1 MGWKASLPR
10 RESKS
15 RLEEVLLLT
24 SSARAAPQT
33 ALEFEGKI
41 FHMAGST
48 EHYHQ
53 MVEKCVKVGGIPHV
67 EFCVGSINLNVNE
80 IARVKGQ
87 CRALMLRLAER
98 FYLPWYPI
106 KTYT

>member
-1 MGWKASLPR
+1 MAENPNMDHQQLQQQGWKASLPR
-10 RESKS
+10 QECKS

-41 FHMAGST
+41 FHMANSA

-53 MVEKCVKVGGIPHV
+53 MVEKCVKGGAISRGDIFGRDGWSKSKPPLV
-67 EFCVGSINLNVNE
+67 ISAVPE
-80 IARVKGQ
+80 IK
-87 CRALMLRLAER
+87 
-98 FYLPWYPI
+98 PI
-106 KTYT
+106 EPS

>member
-1 MGWKASLPR
+1 MAENINMDWKASLPR
-10 RESKS
+10 LECKS

-53 MVEKCVKVGGIPHV
+53 MVEKCVKVGFHMLS
-67 EFCVGSINLNVNE
+67 F
-80 IARVKGQ
+80 VKV
-87 CRALMLRLAER
+87 
-98 FYLPWYPI
+98 
-106 KTYT
+106 K

>member
-1 MGWKASLPR
+1 MDWKASLPR
-10 RESKS
+10 LECKS

-41 FHMAGST
+41 FHMANSA

-53 MVEKCVKVGGIPHV
+53 MVEKCVKVLFTILSKVRGHLILMKSRSV
-67 EFCVGSINLNVNE
+67 IN
-80 IARVKGQ
+80 
-87 CRALMLRLAER
+87 
-98 FYLPWYPI
+98 
-106 KTYT
+106 